1 MTYSS
6 VGKYRGTKGILTVGG
21 GSLVFTRKDGLIS
34 KKERV
39 VVTIPTD
46 AVVNVNI
53 EGMIRKK
60 LVILVDG
67 TKVPGIPRHEFELAD
82 PYRWK
87 NAIQTEMGS
96 KIIKQSQ
103 PPQSQPTKEIHVK
116 EIIREIV
123 KIPCKYCGTLNE
135 ITEKKCSNCGASIGG
150 K

>member
-39 VVTIPTD
+39 VVTIPTN
-46 AVVNVNI
+46 AIVNVNI
-53 EGMIRKK
+53 EGMMRKK

-67 TKVPGIPRHEFELAD
+67 TKVPGIPRHEFEIAD
-82 PYRWK
+82 PYKWK
-87 NAIQTEMGS
+87 NAIQTEMVSGVV
-96 KIIKQSQ
+96 KQPQ
-103 PPQSQPTKEIHVK
+103 PAKEVHVK
-116 EIIREIV
+116 EVIREIV
-123 KIPCKYCGTLNE
+123 KVPCKYCGTLNE